1 MTQQNFWLQLGWLFL
16 WSMFHIHTNFYS
28 LYLFLPNFCV
38 LIGNKK
44 ERYHN
49 TFILEYGSTLAV
61 FEWTNIMGL
70 PWIHFFCKE
79 LNSVTGSLK
88 NISYALSSFIL
99 HKFGG
104 FLHNVLCCHWPSI
117 KRFKKKSLKKLVHSV
132 HPTSTS
138 VELLDGLGNF
148 WFIIYNLETD
158 T

>member
-1 MTQQNFWLQLGWLFL
+1 MVAHLQYMNEPTL
-16 WSMFHIHTNFYS
+16 WI
-28 LYLFLPNFCV
+28 
-38 LIGNKK
+38 
-44 ERYHN
+44 YHG
-49 TFILEYGSTLAV
+49 FI
-61 FEWTNIMGL
+61 
-70 PWIHFFCKE
+70 FFCKE

-88 NISYALSSFIL
+88 NVSYSLSPFIL

-117 KRFKKKSLKKLVHSV
+117 ERFKKKKSLKKLVHSV